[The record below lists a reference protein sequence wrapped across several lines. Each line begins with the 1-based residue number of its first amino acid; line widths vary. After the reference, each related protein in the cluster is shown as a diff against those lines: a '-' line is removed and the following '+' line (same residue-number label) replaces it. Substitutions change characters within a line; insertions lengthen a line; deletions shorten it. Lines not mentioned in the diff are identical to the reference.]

1 MARLGLFIAGT
12 DTGVGKTWITG
23 ALARALRD
31 RRLDVGVGK
40 PVQSG
45 GLPGQVDADSYQLR
59 HVSGVADSETD
70 ICPRSYPTP
79 LTPWLAAHLAGE
91 TLRLPDLVAGMD
103 PLFARHEAVL
113 IEGAGGLGAPLTA
126 THLGVDL
133 AVALGL
139 PVLLVARPGL
149 GTVSHTLMSVQ
160 WARQRG
166 LTVVGVL
173 FNGYR
178 GPLPPLVGDLA
189 HIGPREPFF
198 SSEAT
203 NPFLVSHFGQVPILG
218 RVPWLAEPT
227 TPANRALHLAA
238 HIDLPALID
247 LLNPPA

>member
-1 MARLGLFIAGT
+1 MARTGLFIAGT

-45 GLPGQVDADSYQLR
+45 SQPGHPDADSYQLR
-59 HVSGVADSETD
+59 LVSGVADTEAE

-91 TLRLPDLVAGMD
+91 TLRLPELVASLD
-103 PLFARHEAVL
+103 PLFARHQAVL
-113 IEGAGGLGAPLTA
+113 VEGAGGLGAPLTA
-126 THLGVDL
+126 EHLGLDL
-133 AVALGL
+133 AVTLGL

-149 GTVSHTLMSVQ
+149 GTVNHTLLSLH
-160 WARQRG
+160 WARQHG

-178 GPLPPLVGDLA
+178 GALPPLVGDLA
-189 HIGPREPFF
+189 QIGPHEPFF

-203 NPFLVSHFGQVPILG
+203 NPFLVSHFGQVQVLG
-218 RVPWLAEPT
+218 RVPWLPEPN

-238 HIDLPALID
+238 HMDLPALLD
-247 LLNPPA
+247 VLFPPA